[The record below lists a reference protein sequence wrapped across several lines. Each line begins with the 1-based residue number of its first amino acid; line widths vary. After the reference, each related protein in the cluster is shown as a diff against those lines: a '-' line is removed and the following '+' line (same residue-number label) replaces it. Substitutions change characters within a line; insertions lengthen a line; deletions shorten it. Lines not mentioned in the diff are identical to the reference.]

1 MLLLSDASSIVFLKF
16 LQIFLWISI
25 PAFLIGMLI
34 TTLTH
39 YSNKR
44 KKQKESKQPFIFE
57 DDASY
62 AGYDEVSLMP
72 LALQANDQ
80 ETKKI
85 MNYLSFST
93 ARYIAMQKDFKFL
106 TEKYQQLQA
115 NKSYINQNLETK
127 NNDTMETIHTDLQQ
141 IPGQQIDL
149 IRQQQ
154 HEIEKRELLAE
165 LDQLTVSY
173 ENLEKDN
180 NSLREQLNVYCEN
193 GTGFTSMIQKWEEE
207 KAELKRRISEQE
219 YLKDVLDEKKQQIA
233 FLQQQL
239 EQRIKNHHLVEQQFR
254 ELGIKFMEANE
265 KLEIKEQSDKEFQ
278 AAVHDK
284 EQEIILLKEA
294 LQSATA
300 KAAQLETT
308 IKELQEQHSKFSFEL
323 KEINN
328 LVSDLHAQLAE
339 ANEAKIKL
347 EERLERS
354 QTFIKGFHRKL
365 SDILQEEIPES
376 PVIVMKP
383 VYKQENVGEQITESA
398 IQ

>member
-1 MLLLSDASSIVFLKF
+1 MLLLSDASSIVVLKF

-34 TTLTH
+34 TTFTH

-72 LALQANDQ
+72 LTLQANDQ

-308 IKELQEQHSKFSFEL
+308 IKELLEQHSKFSFEL
-323 KEINN
+323 KEKNN

-383 VYKQENVGEQITESA
+383 VYKQENIGEQITESA

>member
-141 IPGQQIDL
+141 MPGQQIDL

-323 KEINN
+323 KEKNN

-383 VYKQENVGEQITESA
+383 VYKQENIGEQITESA

>member
-62 AGYDEVSLMP
+62 AGYDEVSLIP
-72 LALQANDQ
+72 LALQASDQ

-308 IKELQEQHSKFSFEL
+308 IKEWQEQHSKFSFEL
-323 KEINN
+323 EEKNN

-383 VYKQENVGEQITESA
+383 VYKQENIGEQITESA

>member
-219 YLKDVLDEKKQQIA
+219 YLKDVLDEKKQQIT

-308 IKELQEQHSKFSFEL
+308 IKEWQEQHSKFSFEL
-323 KEINN
+323 GEKNN
-328 LVSDLHAQLAE
+328 LVCDLHAQLAE